1 MRRNFKTGDLAW
13 VSALAIRT
21 GCAFGRHIADDRNVA
36 LDSSKPLTII
46 RGALAKDL
54 SGWAQRAPYRTGMS
68 WARHLA
74 IKSWIVLHDGM
85 MLLVTDDIMKK
96 RLYKAGRKC
105 DTDVTHPPT
114 HPPTGAPAGALQE
127 TTGEEDG
134 KEEDCQSNLFDVPL

>member
-54 SGWAQRAPYRTGMS
+54 SKWARRAPYRTGMS

-74 IKSWIVLHDGM
+74 MKSWIVIHDGM
-85 MLLVTDDIMKK
+85 MLLVTDEVMKK
-96 RLYKAGRKC
+96 RRYKAGRKC
-105 DTDVTHPPT
+105 DTDVTRPH
-114 HPPTGAPAGALQE
+114 TGAPAGALQE

-134 KEEDCQSNLFDVPL
+134 KEEDCQSNLCDVPL

>member
-21 GCAFGRHIADDRNVA
+21 NCAFGRHIADDRNVA

-54 SGWAQRAPYRTGMS
+54 SGWARRSPYRTGMS
-68 WARHLA
+68 WARYLA
-74 IKSWIVLHDGM
+74 MKSWIVLHDGM
-85 MLLVTDDIMKK
+85 ILLVTDDIMKK

-105 DTDVTHPPT
+105 DTDVTHP
-114 HPPTGAPAGALQE
+114 HTGAPAGALQE

-134 KEEDCQSNLFDVPL
+134 KEEDCQSNLYDVPL